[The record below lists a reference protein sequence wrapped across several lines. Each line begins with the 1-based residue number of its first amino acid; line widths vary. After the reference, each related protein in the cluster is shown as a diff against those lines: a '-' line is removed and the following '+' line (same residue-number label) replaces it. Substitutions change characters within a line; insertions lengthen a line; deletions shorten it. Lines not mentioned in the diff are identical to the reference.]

1 MMMNSMRYN
10 FIFYDETILNN
21 FILNLQNNTKGKN
34 ISQFNYA
41 YILHDSDIIIE
52 TGETKKAHWHLWI
65 EFNSAVKSMYL
76 EKVLELSGSS
86 SSALSHQ
93 KTDRNFLAY
102 LTHDTINSK
111 LKAHY
116 NFDDIKTNIDIDM
129 FKEMYYNAIEKLNK
143 PTSQE
148 KNLSLTKT
156 IFDIVAENKDITCFS
171 QLCFFLRQNEE
182 YELLEYCIKR
192 TYGLREALKQFFGI
206 NSMKCSQVFENEKIE
221 QIEGVSVNEHLYY

>member
-1 MMMNSMRYN
+1 MMNSMRYN
-10 FIFYDETILNN
+10 FIFYDENILNN

-41 YILHDSDIIIE
+41 YILHDSDIIAE
-52 TGETKKAHWHLWI
+52 TGETKKAHWHLWL
-65 EFNSAVKSMYL
+65 EFDSAVKSIYL
-76 EKVLELSGSS
+76 EKVLELSGAS

-111 LKAHY
+111 LKSHY
-116 NFDDIKTNIDIDM
+116 KFDDIKTNIDIDI

-148 KNLSLTKT
+148 KNLSLVKD
-156 IFDIVAENKDITCFS
+156 IFKIVTENKDITCFTI
-171 QLCFFLRQNEE
+171 LCNFLAKNEQ
-182 YELLEYCIKR
+182 YDLLEYCIKR
-192 TYGLREALKQFFGI
+192 AYGLKLALQQSFAI
-206 NSMKCSQVFENEKIE
+206 NSKKSSQVFENEKIE
-221 QIEGVSVNEHLYY
+221 LIEGGIN